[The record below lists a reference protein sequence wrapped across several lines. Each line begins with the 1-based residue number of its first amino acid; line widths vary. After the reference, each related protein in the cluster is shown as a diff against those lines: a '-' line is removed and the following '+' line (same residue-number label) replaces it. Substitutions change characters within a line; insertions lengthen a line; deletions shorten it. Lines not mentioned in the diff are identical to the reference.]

1 METNWI
7 IVGIAVLAAT
17 LLIVF
22 LIKQNR
28 KDEKELIEYLDKE
41 ESEPKNEE

>member
-1 METNWI
+1 MNTNWI
-7 IVGIAVLAAT
+7 IVGIVLVAAI
-17 LLIVF
+17 LLVIF

-41 ESEPKNEE
+41 ESEPKNDE